1 MQSTVFPTAPVG
13 YTVSGDTN
21 CTTSG
26 LTRTKYHFGPRLGFA
41 YSPGG
46 GSRFTGGPGKTSIRA
61 GIGIYYNRSE
71 EEINLQDLGIPP
83 FGLTSTG
90 VGDNGGSPSLPHS
103 SADLN
108 CGVEL

>member
-46 GSRFTGGPGKTSIRA
+46 LRRFTGGPGKTSIRA
-61 GIGIYYNRSE
+61 GIGLSYKRSYGD
-71 EEINLQDLGIPP
+71 IHLPHLA
-83 FGLTSTG
+83 LTSFR
-90 VGDNGGSPSLPHS
+90 LPRDSVPHPT
-103 SADLN
+103 ATPN
-108 CGVEL
+108 FPPP